1 MKHQF
6 GNQRAHRKGKGKGKG
21 KVKVI
26 DLDSE
31 DINDW
36 GEFDVNDW
44 GLGEKLSQSSGGQ

>member
-44 GLGEKLSQSSGGQ
+44 GLGEKLLQSSGGQ

>member
-1 MKHQF
+1 LKRQF

-21 KVKVI
+21 KDKVI